1 MSLDFLLLPVAPSA
15 LPTYASPI
23 QMAAQTNCRYLM
35 GIPMQRTLPEMAF
48 LLCATTPPL
57 IWGIPF
63 CFLWKTYQYDATPV
77 AALAQDSSQLWDR
90 DQVAAGGVD
99 IPKNSNSCFTRSLSW
114 SGIRRW

>member
-48 LLCATTPPL
+48 LLCATAPPL

-63 CFLWKTYQYDATPV
+63 CSV
-77 AALAQDSSQLWDR
+77 E
-90 DQVAAGGVD
+90 
-99 IPKNSNSCFTRSLSW
+99 NSP
-114 SGIRRW
+114 I